1 MLKSD
6 SGWEV
11 TTTGLSDKLLLVYLS
26 GNKCQQHRS
35 GPFHLTTT
43 LHPAP
48 LLYRRGKLT
57 PFYPL
62 RSKVPTQ
69 SDIPQK
75 YFKDQRRQC
84 GDPSEKTCQCPPRVV
99 VVVGGALEIKWN
111 GPSQRKF
118 LFPQQG
124 FSSWQNTN
132 SSYGSLKLYDLSF
145 QKNRCSRPDLPSS
158 HHRCFHMIVSSIL
171 WLHLERTRHDPG
183 DCKGTWLE
191 FQLRRNDSRLLNL

>member
-1 MLKSD
+1 M
-6 SGWEV
+6 
-11 TTTGLSDKLLLVYLS
+11 YLS

-35 GPFHLTTT
+35 GPFHLTAT

-84 GDPSEKTCQCPPRVV
+84 GDPSEKTCQCPPPPPNPTLIYRYDFLWGWWWWWVV
-99 VVVGGALEIKWN
+99 PWRLSEMVPHNENFCEIFVPAAGLFLLTKHKFKLRQFEIVRLVISKKSLQSSRSTLFA
-111 GPSQRKF
+111 SQM
-118 LFPQQG
+118 FP
-124 FSSWQNTN
+124 
-132 SSYGSLKLYDLSF
+132 YDRL
-145 QKNRCSRPDLPSS
+145 
-158 HHRCFHMIVSSIL
+158 V
-171 WLHLERTRHDPG
+171 DPL
-183 DCKGTWLE
+183 TTA
-191 FQLRRNDSRLLNL
+191 